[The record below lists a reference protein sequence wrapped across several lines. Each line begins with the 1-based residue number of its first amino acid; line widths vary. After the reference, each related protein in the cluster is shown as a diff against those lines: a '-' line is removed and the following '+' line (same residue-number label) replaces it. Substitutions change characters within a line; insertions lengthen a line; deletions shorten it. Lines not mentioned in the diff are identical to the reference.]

1 MSSMGLGSKMSA
13 EMGLLAFMALL
24 GCFEAPTFVRAL
36 PTRSAIMR
44 APGPAPL
51 SPHAV
56 CAAASVDRLQAAG
69 RAAVLL
75 LPASSLFASVDV
87 LYLLPLR
94 DKVRSRSLEPA
105 SVRTPLT
112 SVDRGERALRAPQA
126 APRRL
131 QADWSRPG
139 GGPQSQRCQPRRQG
153 RICSAAV
160 AARTHSGRSARSV
173 S

>member
-1 MSSMGLGSKMSA
+1 MGLGSKMSA

-112 SVDRGERALRAPQA
+112 SVDRGERALPGRC
-126 APRRL
+126 RRL
-131 QADWSRPG
+131 RG
-139 GGPQSQRCQPRRQG
+139 GCKRTGAG
-153 RICSAAV
+153 RAVAHSHSAANRGGRDASV
-160 AARTHSGRSARSV
+160 APPWPLAHTQGAQLAV
-173 S
+173 